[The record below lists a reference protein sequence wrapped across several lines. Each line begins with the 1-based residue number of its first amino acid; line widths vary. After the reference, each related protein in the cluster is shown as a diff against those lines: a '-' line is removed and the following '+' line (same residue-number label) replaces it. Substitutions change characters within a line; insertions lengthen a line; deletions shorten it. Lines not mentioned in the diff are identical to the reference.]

1 MMKKFYL
8 LAALLPTLLII
19 AGLTGCGGSSLS
31 RNEYTIATGSKSGVY
46 YPIGEALASILKK
59 SFPAVTLNIMETAG
73 SVENLQLLRDGK
85 VDMALVQNDIAF
97 YAVEGEAMFNGQ
109 KITNVTGI
117 ATLFPEVVQIVVRK
131 ETGIMTLADLVG
143 RKIAV
148 GSKDSGTFYNAQQIL
163 TVAKVWEQIDHQYI
177 NAGDAMKEMQE
188 GRIDGFIFTS
198 GLPNPSI
205 VELARKVEVSLVPV
219 EPDLVQKLVNSY
231 SFYYPSTI
239 EAKQYPGQTEE
250 ISAVEINAILVS
262 CPKLS
267 ENDQYLMTKH
277 LFGAPNDLGN
287 SHPRLSKMTKNS
299 LRRQMPVQLGKG
311 AYKAHSETP

>member
-1 MMKKFYL
+1 MVL
-8 LAALLPTLLII
+8 

-31 RNEYTIATGSKSGVY
+31 RPEYTIATGSRSGVY
-46 YPIGEALASILKK
+46 YPIGEALSLILKK
-59 SFPAVTLNIMETAG
+59 TFPDVTLKLVETVG

-97 YAVEGEAMFNGQ
+97 YAAEGEAMFNGQ
-109 KITNVTGI
+109 KISNISGI
-117 ATLFPEVVQIVVRK
+117 ATLFPEVVQIIVRK
-131 ETGIMTLADLVG
+131 ETGITNLNDLAG

-148 GSKDSGTFYNAQQIL
+148 GSKNSGTYYNAQQLL
-163 TVAKVWEQIDHQYI
+163 TVAKVWEQIDHQYQD
-177 NAGDAMKEMQE
+177 AGEAMQAMQE
-188 GRIDGFIFTS
+188 GLVDGFLFTS

-205 VELARKVEVSLVPV
+205 IELARKVEITLIPV
-219 EPDLVQKLVNSY
+219 EPELVQKLVSSY

-239 EAKQYPGQTEE
+239 EANQYPGQTDD
-250 ISAVEINAILVS
+250 ISAVEINAILLS
-262 CPKLS
+262 GSTLS

-277 LFGAPNDLGN
+277 LFGSPNDLGE

>member
-1 MMKKFYL
+1 MKRVYL
-8 LAALLPTLLII
+8 LLAILPALLLM
-19 AGLTGCGGSSLS
+19 AGLTGCGSSSLS
-31 RNEYTIATGSKSGVY
+31 RTEYTIATGSKSGVY
-46 YPIGEALASILKK
+46 YPIGEALAMILKQA
-59 SFPAVTLNIMETAG
+59 FPGVTLNIMETAG
-73 SVENLQLLRDGK
+73 SVENLHLLRDGK

-97 YAVEGEAMFNGQ
+97 YAVEGEAMFSGQ
-109 KITNVTGI
+109 KITNVNGI
-117 ATLFPEVVQIVVRK
+117 ATLFPEVVQIIVRK
-131 ETGIMTLADLVG
+131 ETGIKALADLAG

-148 GSKDSGTFYNAQQIL
+148 GSKDSGTYYNAQQLL
-163 TVAKVWEQIDHQYI
+163 TIAKVWEQVEHQYL

-205 VELARKVEVSLVPV
+205 IELARKVEISLIPV
-219 EPDLVQKLVNSY
+219 EPDMVQKLVSSY

-239 EAKQYPGQTEE
+239 DANLYPGQTEE
-250 ISAVEINAILVS
+250 ISAVEINAILLS
-262 CPKLS
+262 GPGLS

-277 LFGAPNDLGN
+277 LFSQPNDLGK

-299 LRRQMPVQLGKG
+299 LRQQMPVQLGKG

>member
-1 MMKKFYL
+1 MKRFYL
-8 LAALLPTLLII
+8 LTAILPAILII
-19 AGLTGCGGSSLS
+19 GGLTGCGGSSLS
-31 RNEYTIATGSKSGVY
+31 RTEYTIATGSKSGVY
-46 YPIGEALASILKK
+46 YPIGEALAMILKK
-59 SFPAVTLNIMETAG
+59 SFSGVTLNVVETAG
-73 SVENLQLLRDGK
+73 SVENLQQLRDGK
-85 VDMALVQNDIAF
+85 VDLALVQNDIAF

-117 ATLFPEVVQIVVRK
+117 ATLFPEVVQIIVRK
-131 ETGIMTLADLVG
+131 ETGVKSLADLAG

-148 GSKDSGTFYNAQQIL
+148 GSKDSGTFYNAQQLL
-163 TVAKVWEQIDHQYI
+163 TVAKVWEQIDHQYLS
-177 NAGDAMKEMQE
+177 AGDAMKEMQE

-205 VELARKVEVSLVPV
+205 VELARKVEIFVVPV

-239 EAKQYPGQTEE
+239 EANQYPGQTEE

-262 CPKLS
+262 GPKLS

-277 LFGAPNDLGN
+277 LFGEPNDLGQ

-311 AYKAHSETP
+311 AYKAHSEAP

>member
-1 MMKKFYL
+1 MKRIYL
-8 LAALLPTLLII
+8 LLAILPALLLMV
-19 AGLTGCGGSSLS
+19 GLTGCGSSSLS
-31 RNEYTIATGSKSGVY
+31 RTEYTIATGSKSGVY
-46 YPIGEALASILKK
+46 YPIGEALAMILKQA
-59 SFPAVTLNIMETAG
+59 FPGVTLNIMETAG

-109 KITNVTGI
+109 KITNVSGI
-117 ATLFPEVVQIVVRK
+117 ATLFPEVVQIIVRK
-131 ETGIMTLADLVG
+131 ETGIKSLADLAG

-148 GSKDSGTFYNAQQIL
+148 GSKDSGTYYNAQQLL
-163 TVAKVWEQIDHQYI
+163 TIAKVWEQVEHQYL
-177 NAGDAMKEMQE
+177 NAGDAMKEMQT

-205 VELARKVEVSLVPV
+205 IELARKVEISLIPV
-219 EPDLVQKLVNSY
+219 EPDMVQKLVSSY

-239 EAKQYPGQTEE
+239 DANLYPGQTEE
-250 ISAVEINAILVS
+250 ISAVEINAIL
-262 CPKLS
+262 LS
-267 ENDQYLMTKH
+267 GPGLGENDQYLMTKH
-277 LFGAPNDLGN
+277 LFGQPNDLGK

-299 LRRQMPVQLGKG
+299 LRQQMPVQLGKG